1 MKLLVLR
8 YGYILGVKEDDLH
21 SIWERAV
28 EETRLM
34 FSALGLAPLQTHETA
49 RLGGR

>member
-1 MKLLVLR
+1 
-8 YGYILGVKEDDLH
+8 VKEDDLA

-34 FSALGLAPLQTHETA
+34 FSALGLAPLRTHEFA
-49 RLGGR
+49 RFGLR